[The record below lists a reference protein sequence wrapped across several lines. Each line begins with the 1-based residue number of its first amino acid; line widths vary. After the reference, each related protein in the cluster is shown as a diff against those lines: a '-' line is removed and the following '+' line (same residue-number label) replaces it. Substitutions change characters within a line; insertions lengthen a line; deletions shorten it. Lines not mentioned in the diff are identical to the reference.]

1 MYGNKKGKDEKKN
14 KKTVRSNCYIY
25 YMYIL

>member
-25 YMYIL
+25 YMMYI